1 MNQPLSRLAALFAAA
16 ALVACGGGGGGS
28 APPPPA
34 NADPQASFDAAANVA
49 AGAALALDATAS
61 ADPDGDPLAFS
72 WDFGDGTRGGGAQLA
87 HVFPAGGTYTV
98 TLTVDDGRG
107 GRASA
112 TRDVTVTSG
121 AAAGAPAPASALVS
135 DANGVLAGVTVALVG
150 GSATAQT
157 GADGR
162 ATLAVPTGPAQT
174 LRFGKAGYADQF
186 KTMQLAAGAA
196 GTQLEVRLQARDT
209 ALVLADAAA
218 GGTLAGRD
226 GATLVIPPD
235 ALVDAAGQPVTGAVQ
250 VSVAPVDVGADPRAF
265 PGQFQG
271 LRAAGTRGL
280 IESYGTVEFV
290 LTKSGA
296 PVQVAPGRQVTIEIP
311 IYTALHRDGSAVAAG
326 QTIPLWSLDERTG
339 AWVQEGQGT
348 VVASSASPSEL
359 ALRASVS
366 HLSWWNCDQWLG
378 SIPEESYNPNM
389 KCCIRDTPNG
399 PCKENSG
406 DICEHTGSAG
416 SGAGGNALERALGKK
431 RRLAVDPATR
441 RVPAVAAF
449 ATAPAI
455 AGAVLPMPADLDITI
470 ESTARNGTYRGTRVL
485 RGAAGVTEDVTMSL
499 LPVAGGGDGEAI
511 TLPWQQDYAVA
522 ANGELDRYTLAMP
535 AGPGFELYVSR
546 SGSTLAGALTLKRPD
561 GSVVATQNFAAGA
574 AYVAEA
580 TVAAAGSYTIEITA
594 GSNAPGA
601 YRLEA
606 VSFGN
611 CSSVE
616 PAAAPATLQVTL
628 GPRQSRC
635 YDIVLAADEV
645 LRATQVDNIN
655 ELAGPLALATAG
667 GVQQLAVQPNAG
679 QDLLTGAAVGGTYR
693 LRVSNTTGNSGRID
707 VALEKPAAEV
717 MNVPDTRTLTDLA
730 QDAPRLFLVK
740 PPADGLYHAMLSATS
755 VQAGVQIDPA
765 RASIV
770 TGCATCTNPVA
781 LTSALAQ
788 RHFAPGLPVLTVFR
802 NAGTAN
808 PGTVVL
814 RTGVPTL
821 IARDADASGSTG
833 TLPSV
838 LAFDANAGDAIAYAI
853 ARPEAAGGGASLAV
867 LAPSGATVTSNSPVR
882 TLAESGLHTALVSPS
897 SGSSGDTYTIR
908 INNAPPVQPL
918 ALAAP
923 LTQQALELPLGQVL
937 RFGLDLA
944 QGQLIGL
951 NLATSG
957 PLAVNAVL
965 PNVVFAETPGSG
977 AGPFDVRSAPGFVT
991 TTGQALLT
999 VRSTSNVL
1007 ERARGSVTLGIVRPV
1022 PAAALANVV
1031 QAGTL
1036 APFGWTTY
1044 RVDVPAPGRYLLRL
1058 AATTPAPYALAA
1070 TVWAPSTVF
1079 TSGYTGEFGS
1089 SVASNFPPTEGL
1101 GLLAAGA
1108 YTVSVRHPGTT
1119 AGDVGYAVT
1128 LVDLEAPA
1136 ALAVNGAALGGNL
1149 DTAGERD
1156 YAVFAGTG
1164 GQAYTLRVTPA
1175 FAGTLRVRKQNPNG
1189 DWSNRTGEIFNVGG
1203 TPVALA
1209 AGIETVLTFTIPD
1222 DTTFGSG
1229 SYVVEVAADA
1239 QATGSYTLR
1248 VAAP

>member
-1 MNQPLSRLAALFAAA
+1 
-16 ALVACGGGGGGS
+16 
-28 APPPPA
+28 
-34 NADPQASFDAAANVA
+34 
-49 AGAALALDATAS
+49 
-61 ADPDGDPLAFS
+61 
-72 WDFGDGTRGGGAQLA
+72 
-87 HVFPAGGTYTV
+87 
-98 TLTVDDGRG
+98 
-107 GRASA
+107 
-112 TRDVTVTSG
+112 
-121 AAAGAPAPASALVS
+121 
-135 DANGVLAGVTVALVG
+135 
-150 GSATAQT
+150 
-157 GADGR
+157 
-162 ATLAVPTGPAQT
+162 
-174 LRFGKAGYADQF
+174 
-186 KTMQLAAGAA
+186 
-196 GTQLEVRLQARDT
+196 
-209 ALVLADAAA
+209 
-218 GGTLAGRD
+218 
-226 GATLVIPPD
+226 
-235 ALVDAAGQPVTGAVQ
+235 
-250 VSVAPVDVGADPRAF
+250 
-265 PGQFQG
+265 
-271 LRAAGTRGL
+271 
-280 IESYGTVEFV
+280 
-290 LTKSGA
+290 
-296 PVQVAPGRQVTIEIP
+296 
-311 IYTALHRDGSAVAAG
+311 
-326 QTIPLWSLDERTG
+326 
-339 AWVQEGQGT
+339 
-348 VVASSASPSEL
+348 
-359 ALRASVS
+359 
-366 HLSWWNCDQWLG
+366 
-378 SIPEESYNPNM
+378 
-389 KCCIRDTPNG
+389 
-399 PCKENSG
+399 
-406 DICEHTGSAG
+406 
-416 SGAGGNALERALGKK
+416 
-431 RRLAVDPATR
+431 
-441 RVPAVAAF
+441 
-449 ATAPAI
+449 
-455 AGAVLPMPADLDITI
+455 
-470 ESTARNGTYRGTRVL
+470 
-485 RGAAGVTEDVTMSL
+485 
-499 LPVAGGGDGEAI
+499 
-511 TLPWQQDYAVA
+511 
-522 ANGELDRYTLAMP
+522 
-535 AGPGFELYVSR
+535 
-546 SGSTLAGALTLKRPD
+546 
-561 GSVVATQNFAAGA
+561 
-574 AYVAEA
+574 
-580 TVAAAGSYTIEITA
+580 
-594 GSNAPGA
+594 
-601 YRLEA
+601 
-606 VSFGN
+606 
-611 CSSVE
+611 
-616 PAAAPATLQVTL
+616 
-628 GPRQSRC
+628 
-635 YDIVLAADEV
+635 
-645 LRATQVDNIN
+645 
-655 ELAGPLALATAG
+655 
-667 GVQQLAVQPNAG
+667 
-679 QDLLTGAAVGGTYR
+679 
-693 LRVSNTTGNSGRID
+693 
-707 VALEKPAAEV
+707 
-717 MNVPDTRTLTDLA
+717 
-730 QDAPRLFLVK
+730 
-740 PPADGLYHAMLSATS
+740 
-755 VQAGVQIDPA
+755 
-765 RASIV
+765 
-770 TGCATCTNPVA
+770 
-781 LTSALAQ
+781 
-788 RHFAPGLPVLTVFR
+788 
-802 NAGTAN
+802 
-808 PGTVVL
+808 
-814 RTGVPTL
+814 
-821 IARDADASGSTG
+821 
-833 TLPSV
+833 V